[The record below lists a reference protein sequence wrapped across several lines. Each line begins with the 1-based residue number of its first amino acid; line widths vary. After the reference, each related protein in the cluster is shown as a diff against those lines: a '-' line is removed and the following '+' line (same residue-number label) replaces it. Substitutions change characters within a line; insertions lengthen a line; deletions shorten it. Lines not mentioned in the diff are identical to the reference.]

1 MIKPYFAFLVF
12 FAGGLLFNEM
22 YPFTRFPMYN
32 EFPNYSYVFYLRDT
46 EGHPIPLR
54 QLRMGGGELAHNYF
68 AIANALQLPNGEN
81 LETQEHLALIGKK
94 MAQIIRQKNPKFVQ
108 RFQIHRL
115 YFYKQKNQLKKQDRV
130 IFTTPKF

>member
-1 MIKPYFAFLVF
+1 
-12 FAGGLLFNEM
+12 
-22 YPFTRFPMYN
+22 MYN

-68 AIANALQLPNGEN
+68 AIANALQLPNGKN